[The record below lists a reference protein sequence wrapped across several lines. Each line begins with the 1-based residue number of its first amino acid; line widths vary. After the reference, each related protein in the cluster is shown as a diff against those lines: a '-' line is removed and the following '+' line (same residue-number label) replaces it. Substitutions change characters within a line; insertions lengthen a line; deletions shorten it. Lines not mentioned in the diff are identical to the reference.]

1 MGKVFPAED
10 ALLHIQDIF
19 GDYGPL
25 WSKTT
30 LISILCLQVRAGQ
43 IEAGKNTLEF
53 LLSRAVNMPA
63 PPPSGSIKEFKLR
76 QSRIGYNDILG
87 ISSRA
92 LNGLPSNDGEKLI
105 SMSNRLFPSPTNRKG
120 QEWLQHAQTALNV
133 WIREGTVEAGET
145 LRLMSLMA
153 WRFHQAGDRE
163 RVKTIM
169 ATISRHLQNIQF
181 KQKEPI
187 DLDIISF
194 MVVVG
199 RETGERLD
207 LKVMWGNGVNCEN
220 KPQNLAKHTPFRDKE
235 WTCLSKAANAPNF
248 QVVYR
253 EILQSSGLYVRLERP
268 HHTQSFGYK
277 YISGL

>member
-1 MGKVFPAED
+1 MVKNNFNQYSLPS
-10 ALLHIQDIF
+10 
-19 GDYGPL
+19 GPGGTDR
-25 WSKTT
+25 S
-30 LISILCLQVRAGQ
+30 R
-43 IEAGKNTLEF
+43 KNTLEF
-53 LLSRAVNMPA
+53 LLSQAVNMPA

-120 QEWLQHAQTALNV
+120 QEWLQHVQTALNV

-153 WRFHQAGDRE
+153 RRFHQAGDRE

-169 ATISRHLQNIQF
+169 ATISCHLQNIQF

-207 LKVMWGNGVNCEN
+207 LKVMWGLLKEKRLDIGLIAGVISRTAEEASLPQALTIGERATVYTQNGDL
-220 KPQNLAKHTPFRDKE
+220 LAVMVTLNEKLKDK
-235 WTCLSKAANAPNF
+235 
-248 QVVYR
+248 VVVGKWRKLR
-253 EILQSSGLYVRLERP
+253 EQAVKSREAYPVSRSRMDLP
-268 HHTQSFGYK
+268 
-277 YISGL
+277 